1 MHRILKIDSD
11 LQRVKKAL
19 WEARSQWKDIGRALD
34 ISDGTIRSIH
44 EPSDGESL
52 HHMLTLWMQS
62 GTATIQDL
70 LKALEDST
78 VGRKDIVNEILSRK
92 GKCHSVS
99 FFNFMTVNNFGHCTI
114 CFRD

>member
-1 MHRILKIDSD
+1 MQRILKINSD
-11 LQRVKKAL
+11 LRQVKQAL
-19 WEARSQWKDIGRALD
+19 WEARSQWKDIGHALD

-52 HHMLTLWMQS
+52 HQILTIWMQS

-70 LKALEDST
+70 LMALEDAT

-99 FFNFMTVNNFGHCTI
+99 FLI
-114 CFRD
+114 L

>member
-1 MHRILKIDSD
+1 MK
-11 LQRVKKAL
+11 QAL

-52 HHMLTLWMQS
+52 HQILTLWMQS
-62 GTATIQDL
+62 GTTTIQDL

-92 GKCHSVS
+92 GKCQY
-99 FFNFMTVNNFGHCTI
+99 
-114 CFRD
+114 